1 MTLTLQQ
8 RVLKTQVWVI
18 VKILIHFLNPIV
30 TTCVMN
36 QSKGDWLLL
45 DALATI
51 INLIV
56 VMEFEANPLVDANE
70 TFDLFV
76 LSFIC

>member
-1 MTLTLQQ
+1 
-8 RVLKTQVWVI
+8 
-18 VKILIHFLNPIV
+18 
-30 TTCVMN
+30 MN